1 MNDIRT
7 LAPLSTLPTTRGN
20 FMTGHRSRRFGLL
33 VALGL
38 ALLAPGDG
46 LPAQAPTGIVVR
58 GTVVDDRTNEPV
70 SSANISVE
78 GGSERTQSDEQGAFT
93 LTVASDQVV
102 LMVTRIGFAPTR
114 FPLEGN
120 TTVTIRLTKVAVTLN
135 EVVTV
140 GYGTQRRT
148 DVTGSVASISPE
160 KLEDKPNQSFVQAL
174 EGSLPGVSVATTGA
188 GAEPDMRIIIRGRRS
203 ITAST
208 APLVVVDGIP
218 YNGSLTEI
226 SQNDIASIDILKD
239 ASAAAIY
246 GSRGSNGVILVTT
259 KKGSS
264 GKPRVSYQAYVG
276 TSSITNVPRLMNGS
290 EFAAFKCER
299 LNAGVNCDSVLTAT
313 ERDNLAAGRS
323 ADWVDLAM
331 RSGKQQQHNLSVA
344 GGSEDTRYY
353 LGGAILDVGG
363 VARNDD
369 LRRYTAR
376 FNLDQKL
383 VGWLSLGTNTQFA
396 RTDRSGLEASF
407 SDAFFMNPLTNP
419 YESDGR
425 TLTVYPWQEDVFWG
439 NPLQNTLAVDRNV
452 AQRVFSS
459 NYAQVDFPFLD
470 GLSYRF
476 NGGVDIGESNTARYY
491 GRNTRTGATELGVA
505 TTNAGNRD
513 DWTVENILRYT
524 RAIGL
529 HNLDLTTLYSA
540 QGSDTESRGL
550 RAEGF
555 PNDVL
560 TYYQANVGAELFP
573 SDNPSRSRMISQMGR
588 AHYGFADRYLATFTV
603 RRDGYSGFG
612 ANNKYA
618 VFPSVALAWNAS
630 NESFWPFAGIWNMAK
645 LRVSYGAS
653 GNQAITPYRTL
664 SRLDDYSYVEGATT
678 LPGYRPVTLGNPDL
692 KWETTR
698 SFNVGADFAFLKERI
713 TGTIDA
719 YRATTRDLLLDR
731 SISPVHGITTITQNI
746 GATRNTG
753 FEVSLSTLNYEG
765 RGISWRSDVNYAQNR
780 NRIVDLYGNG
790 QDDIGS
796 GWFIGMPIDVNYGYK
811 FNGIWQVED
820 TAAIKTSAQKTAK
833 PGDVKILDV
842 NGDGVINASD
852 RTFIGS
858 LEPKYTA
865 GLTNTLTHA
874 GFTLSAFLHTVQGV
888 TRANGLLG
896 TNLVQS
902 GVRRNTILRTYWTP
916 ENRSNTVPANN
927 ETSNPLSVAF
937 YEDASFIRLRDV
949 TLGYEIPGRWTGM
962 AGAESL
968 RLYVNGRNLWTSTDW
983 TGLDPELDEQ
993 RAIPLERLFTF
1004 GVNARF

>member
-1 MNDIRT
+1 
-7 LAPLSTLPTTRGN
+7 
-20 FMTGHRSRRFGLL
+20 MTGHRSRRFGLL
-33 VALGL
+33 VALGSV
-38 ALLAPGDG
+38 LLAVPGA
-46 LPAQAPTGIVVR
+46 LTAQAPTGTVVH

-70 SSANISVE
+70 NSANITVE
-78 GGSERTQSDEQGAFT
+78 GGTERTQSDERGVFT
-93 LTVASDQVV
+93 LTVASEQVV
-102 LMVTRIGFAPTR
+102 LLVTRIGFAPAR
-114 FPLEGN
+114 FPLEGR
-120 TTVTIRLTKVAVTLN
+120 TTVTVRLTKVAVTLN
-135 EVVTV
+135 EIVTV

-174 EGSLPGVSVATTGA
+174 EGAVPGVSVATTGA
-188 GAEPDMRIIIRGRRS
+188 GSEPDMRIIIRGRRS

-208 APLVVVDGIP
+208 SPLVVVDGVP
-218 YNGSLTEI
+218 YNGSLTDI
-226 SQNDIASIDILKD
+226 NQNDIASIDILKD

-259 KKGSS
+259 RKGTG
-264 GKPRVSYQAYVG
+264 GKPRVAYQAYAG
-276 TSSITNVPRLMNGS
+276 TSSISNVPRLMNGP

-299 LNAGVNCDSVLTAT
+299 LNAGVNCDSVLTTT
-313 ERDNLAAGRS
+313 ERENLAAGRS

-331 RSGKQQQHNLSVA
+331 RTGKQQQHTLSVS
-344 GGSEDTRYY
+344 GGSDDTRYY
-353 LGGAILDVGG
+353 LGGALLDVDG

-376 FNLDQKL
+376 INLDQNL
-383 VGWLSLGTNTQFA
+383 ARWLSLGTNTQFA

-407 SDAFFMNPLTNP
+407 FDAFFMNPLANP
-419 YESDGR
+419 FEDDGR
-425 TLTVYPWQEDVFWG
+425 TLTVFPWPEDVFWG

-452 AQRVFSS
+452 SQRVFSS
-459 NYAQVDFPFLD
+459 NYAQVNFPFLT

-476 NGGVDIGESNTARYY
+476 NGGVDIGESNTARYF
-491 GRNTRTGATELGVA
+491 GRNTRTGATELGQA
-505 TTNAGNRD
+505 NTNAGSRD

-524 RAIGL
+524 RLFGP
-529 HNLDLTTLYSA
+529 HNLDVTTLYSA
-540 QGSDTESRGL
+540 QGSDTESQGL
-550 RAEGF
+550 TATGF

-560 TYYQANVGAELFP
+560 TYYQANVGAEVVP
-573 SDNPSRSRMISQMGR
+573 SASVVRWRMLSQMAR
-588 AHYGFADRYLATFTV
+588 AHYGFAERYLATFTM

-612 ANNKYA
+612 ENDKYA
-618 VFPSVALAWNAS
+618 IFPSLALGWNAS
-630 NESFWPFAGIWNMAK
+630 NESFWPFAERWNMAK

-664 SRLDDYSYVEGATT
+664 SRYDDFSYVEGGTT
-678 LPGYRPVTLGNPDL
+678 LPGYRPVSLGTPNL

-698 SFNVGADFAFLKERI
+698 AFNVGADLAFLEDRI
-713 TGTIDA
+713 SATVDV
-719 YRATTRDLLLDR
+719 YRANTRDLLLNR
-731 SISPVHGITTITQNI
+731 SISPVHGIATTTQNI
-746 GATRNTG
+746 GATRNSG
-753 FEVSLSTLNYEG
+753 FEISLSTLNYE
-765 RGISWRSDVNYAQNR
+765 RPDFNWRSDINYSQNR
-780 NRIVDLYGNG
+780 NRIVDLYGNA

-796 GWFIGMPIDVNYGYK
+796 GWFIGMPIDVNYGYR
-811 FNGIWQVED
+811 FGGIWQVED
-820 TAAIKTSAQKTAK
+820 TAAIRTSAQPTAK
-833 PGDVKILDV
+833 PGHVRIVDV
-842 NGDGVINASD
+842 NGDNVINAQD

-858 LEPKYTA
+858 LEPRYTA
-865 GLTNTLTHA
+865 ALTNTVSYR
-874 GFTLSAFLHTVQGV
+874 GFTLSGFLHTVQGV

-916 ENRSNTVPANN
+916 ENRSNTVPANS
-927 ETSNPLSVAF
+927 ETSNPLSVSF

-949 TLGYEIPGRWTGM
+949 TLGYDLPDRWTGM

-983 TGLDPELDEQ
+983 TGLDPELEDQ